1 MQSPLIERIKT
12 NIKGNNLDL
21 WTRSSHVVL
30 YGPNGGGKTA
40 LLNALQ
46 WHFLGQVSDLGGRE
60 GSAKA
65 GYLVK
70 LLGPGMDQM
79 PECLV
84 TYPMGQEFSRVR
96 FLGADIRSTFGASAE
111 PFLEFVARL
120 SPDFNHNASM
130 QRDRIRTALKSVDKQ
145 CRALRNAKKVL
156 EEYGH
161 STEQV
166 DEDLKFEVEQAKSL
180 RADLE
185 TGLGLLMQDVQVVK
199 ELLEGNPVGFDKFGT
214 RFMWTWRGSPYFS
227 GAERVMLQC
236 ELANLLA
243 MRDEEALNFYL
254 NEDRWM
260 SESTWS
266 TLLARAKQIPNTQ
279 VIIQTPS
286 KRCLEIAQRHWQHHY
301 QIIDLS

>member
-1 MQSPLIERIKT
+1 MLPHITRIKT
-12 NIKGNNLDL
+12 DIKGNNIDITF
-21 WTRSSHVVL
+21 TRSHIVL

-65 GYLVK
+65 NYLVK
-70 LLGPGMDQM
+70 LLGPGMDQV

-84 TYPMGQEFSRVR
+84 TYQLGRKLDTVR
-96 FLGADIRSTFGASAE
+96 FLGADIRSTFGATAE

-120 SPDFNHNASM
+120 SPDFNFNAAL
-130 QRDRIRTALKSVDKQ
+130 QRDRLRTALKSVDKQ

-166 DEDLKFEVEQAKSL
+166 DEDLKFEVEQAKTL

-185 TGLGLLMQDVQVVK
+185 ASLGLLVQDAQDVK
-199 ELLEGNPVGFDKFGT
+199 GLLEDNPVGFDKFGT
-214 RFMWTWRGSPYFS
+214 RYMWTWKGSPYFS

-236 ELANLLA
+236 ELASLLTVG
-243 MRDEEALNFYL
+243 DDDTLNFFV

-266 TLLARAKQIPNTQ
+266 TLLARANRITNTQ
-279 VIIQTPS
+279 VILQTPS
-286 KRCLEIAQRHWQHHY
+286 RECLDIARRHWGHRY

>member
-1 MQSPLIERIKT
+1 MLPHIERIKT
-12 NIKGNNLDL
+12 DIKGNDIDL
-21 WTRSSHVVL
+21 TINRSHVVL

-65 GYLVK
+65 DYLVK
-70 LLGPGMDQM
+70 LLGPGMDQV

-84 TYPMGQEFSRVR
+84 TYSPGQEFSRVR
-96 FLGADIRSTFGASAE
+96 FLGAEVRDTFGATAE

-120 SPDFNHNASM
+120 SPDFNHNAAM
-130 QRDRIRTALKSVDKQ
+130 HRDRLRTALSSVDKR
-145 CRALRNAKKVL
+145 CRELRSAKKVL
-156 EEYGH
+156 EAYNH
-161 STEQV
+161 SVIHIE
-166 DEDLKFEVEQAKSL
+166 EDLKFEVEQAKNL

-185 TGLGLLMQDVQVVK
+185 ASLGLLMKDVQDVK
-199 ELLEGNPVGFDKFGT
+199 GLLEGNPVGFNKFGT

-236 ELANLLA
+236 ELASLLA
-243 MRDEEALNFYL
+243 ARTPDALNFYI

-266 TLLARAKQIPNTQ
+266 TLLARAKQIPDTQ
-279 VIIQTPS
+279 VILQTPS
-286 KRCLEIAQRHWQHHY
+286 RECLDIARRHWGHRY

>member
-1 MQSPLIERIKT
+1 LQPLIERIKT
-12 NIKGNNLDL
+12 NIKGNDIDL
-21 WTRSSHVVL
+21 TLTRSHVVL

-70 LLGPGMDQM
+70 LLGPGMDQT

-84 TYPMGQEFSRVR
+84 TYQLGRKLDTVR

-111 PFLEFVARL
+111 PFLEFAARL
-120 SPDFNHNASM
+120 SADFNYNAAL

-185 TGLGLLMQDVQVVK
+185 TSLGLLMQDVQDVK
-199 ELLEGNPVGFDKFGT
+199 GLLEGNPVGFGKFGT

-243 MRDEEALNFYL
+243 MGDEDVLNFFV

-279 VIIQTPS
+279 VILQTPS
-286 KRCLEIAQRHWQHHY
+286 KRCLEIAQRHWGHHY